1 MRSRNRSA
9 GETVEFFFSRNR
21 VATLGLG
28 DAFIEFRDL
37 FRRKASETSALFRS
51 FRKLLDQFAPLGRRE
66 CLEQFED
73 ALSGFDH
80 GLENSTKRAS
90 CEASELLVLLML
102 LVDSNS
108 AALHVYKEMERA
120 WSVRALPENWEASRE
135 ARMGEAPT
143 LFSGLQCTVTVT
155 PRLVLTDGCP
165 ACRAPVYCAAYAAS
179 SRSGE
184 SPSGIQAL
192 LSDQVF
198 RP

>member
-73 ALSGFDH
+73 ALSGFGH
-80 GLENSTKRAS
+80 GLENSTKGAS
-90 CEASELLVLLML
+90 CEAAELLVL

-108 AALHVYKEMERA
+108 AAFVNGPKFQTDPLPIGVSSCGITHCVDTLVRPGGERRRH
-120 WSVRALPENWEASRE
+120 S
-135 ARMGEAPT
+135 
-143 LFSGLQCTVTVT
+143 LQV
-155 PRLVLTDGCP
+155 
-165 ACRAPVYCAAYAAS
+165 
-179 SRSGE
+179 
-184 SPSGIQAL
+184 
-192 LSDQVF
+192 
-198 RP
+198 